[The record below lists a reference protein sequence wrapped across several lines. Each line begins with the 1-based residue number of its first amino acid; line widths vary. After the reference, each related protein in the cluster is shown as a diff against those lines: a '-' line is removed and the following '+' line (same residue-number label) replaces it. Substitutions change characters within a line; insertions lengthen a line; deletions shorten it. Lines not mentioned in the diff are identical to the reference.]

1 MRESF
6 LLVRPKLN
14 DSLCVCAGDEGRVRQ
29 LLRRRQRLHRQGR
42 LLRLHDASDVEALV
56 TQQQH
61 FNLYISLA
69 LCDAGYV
76 SVTGGIRIADDVS
89 VSGGITVADD
99 VSVTGGVSVAGGGN
113 VMDCIPRQMSPDLK
127 TDLTLVDDWK
137 RIKCSHTASSQILL
151 HECSIQNKAYCK
163 IDEASCMRLS
173 LIYAS

>member
-76 SVTGGIRIADDVS
+76 SVTGDVRI
-89 VSGGITVADD
+89 ADD